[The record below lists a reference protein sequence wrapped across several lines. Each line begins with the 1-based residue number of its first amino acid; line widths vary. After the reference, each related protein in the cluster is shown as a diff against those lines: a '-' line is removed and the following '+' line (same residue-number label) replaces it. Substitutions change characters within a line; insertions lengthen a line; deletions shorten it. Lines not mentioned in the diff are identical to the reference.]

1 MNHTR
6 SRLKSSALRPP
17 VLLFPVLLAMSV
29 VLAAGGP
36 AFAQGAAPDAAL
48 EGASDGA
55 LEGASDAASG
65 AAPGTASDGAE
76 EPTGDL
82 QEPQNEASDTPEAWS
97 TDDDTAQQNAEED
110 SGASGARQ
118 QPKSINLL
126 ELMLWGGWLMVP
138 IAAMSLVVV
147 AFGAERLLGLRRRK
161 VVPRNLIEGLK
172 TMVAPQQQAFD
183 PHQADKLCQRYPSA
197 ASRVIRAV
205 LLKLGRPLAELEHTM
220 NEANQREA
228 TRLYAN
234 VRWLSLAAGVS
245 PLLGLLGTVWGMIK
259 AFFTTAYLPTGANK
273 TTSLA
278 EGIYTALVTTFAG
291 LAVAI
296 PAAVLA
302 HFFEGRIQK
311 LLHELEE
318 SLLGLLP
325 RLERF
330 RRQPRKSQDQAARPE
345 ARPAARAAAHEAVPE
360 RPAATQN

>member
-1 MNHTR
+1 MNDTR

-17 VLLFPVLLAMSV
+17 VLFFTVLLAMSV
-29 VLAAGGP
+29 VLAAGGL
-36 AFAQGAAPDAAL
+36 AFAQDAASDAAL
-48 EGASDGA
+48 ED
-55 LEGASDAASG
+55 ASDAAPDTASD
-65 AAPGTASDGAE
+65 AASDGAE

-82 QEPQNEASDTPEAWS
+82 QRRLEEAV
-97 TDDDTAQQNAEED
+97 QRAEEATAD
-110 SGASGARQ
+110 DAAAKQKAEADADASGARQ
-118 QPKSINLL
+118 PPKSINLL

-147 AFGAERLLGLRRRK
+147 AFGAERLLGLRRGK
-161 VVPRNLIEGLK
+161 VIPRDLIEGL
-172 TMVAPQQQAFD
+172 TAMVAPQQQAFD
-183 PHQADKLCQRYPSA
+183 PHRADKLCQRYPSA

-311 LLHELEE
+311 LLHEVEE
-318 SLLGLLP
+318 ALLGLLP

-330 RRQPRKSQDQAARPE
+330 RRQPRKGQDQPARPE
-345 ARPAARAAAHEAVPE
+345 ARPAARTAAREAVPE
-360 RPAATQN
+360 RPAATQK